1 MTDYPKDVVDERGN
15 VHVLKE
21 MLGEG
26 GQGIVFATTN
36 PDIAVKLI
44 AGGNEPA
51 SERRGTLLERLTYA
65 SGASLIKGDA
75 ARNELR
81 ARLETV
87 RTLPHPDDL
96 HLAEPLAMLRGHVG
110 YTMRLLRDMVP
121 IRTLILPP
129 ENIAEEYL
137 ATGGLRRRLR
147 LLAKAAEIL
156 GRLHSIPLVYADV
169 SPNNVFISSS
179 AEASEV
185 WLIDAD
191 NLHFESA
198 PGPQVYTPGFGAPE
212 IVAGR
217 APVSTLSDG
226 YAFAVLAFYVLAQIH
241 PFLGNLVEEGGW
253 EESVDLEKQAYAGEL
268 PWVEDDDDDS
278 NRSDKGIPRELVL
291 TPRLTK
297 LFQQTFGV
305 GRQDAASRPSMLEWA
320 EVLHQCADWTV
331 ACEGC
336 GSTFY
341 APREKCPWC
350 DSSPSAKLL
359 YGKFYVWDPEF
370 NAESYDAVLA
380 GSPVWHP
387 LAVCVLV
394 LGGTYDAVLAG
405 SPVWHLC
412 MDRNKATDIARHAA
426 EPSLLRDGD
435 PPVMTVEVKHRSIR
449 LTPHGDWVVYAYL
462 PREGRTEVIDTAKE
476 LPLPLPDSEWLLHF
490 GSPDQIH
497 RVAYFTLIASD

>member
-44 AGGNEPA
+44 AGGSEQA
-51 SERRGTLLERLTYA
+51 KSERKETLLERLTRG
-65 SGASLIKGDA
+65 SGAPLKKGNAEHDK
-75 ARNELR
+75 LR
-81 ARLETV
+81 TRLETV

-96 HLAEPLAMLRGHVG
+96 HLAEPLAMLREHVG
-110 YTMRLLRDMVP
+110 YTMRLLRDMVLM
-121 IRTLILPP
+121 RTLILPP
-129 ENIAEEYL
+129 ETENIAAEYL

-147 LLAKAAEIL
+147 LLAKTAETL
-156 GRLHSIPLVYADV
+156 ARLHSIPLVYADV
-169 SPNNVFISSS
+169 SPNNVFVS
-179 AEASEV
+179 ASVEASEV

-191 NLHFESA
+191 NLHFQSA

-253 EESVDLEKQAYAGEL
+253 EESVDLEEQAYAGKL
-268 PWVEDDDDDS
+268 PWVEDEDDDS
-278 NRSDKGIPRELVL
+278 NWSDAGIPRELVL

-297 LFQQTFGV
+297 LFQQTFGA

-331 ACEGC
+331 ACEDC

-341 APREKCPWC
+341 VPKKECPWC
-350 DSSPSAKLL
+350 ASSPSAQFL
-359 YGKFYVWDPEF
+359 YGKFYVWDPELD
-370 NAESYDAVLA
+370 AESYDAVLA
-380 GSPVWHP
+380 GR
-387 LAVCVLV
+387 
-394 LGGTYDAVLAG
+394 
-405 SPVWHLC
+405 PVWHLC
-412 MDRNKATDIARHAA
+412 MDRNKEMAIALHAA

-435 PPVMTVEVKHRSIR
+435 PPVMTVEVKRRAIR
-449 LTPHGDWVVYAYL
+449 LTPHGDRVVYACL
-462 PREGRTEVIDTAKE
+462 PREGRTEVIDTAKD
-476 LPLPLPDSEWLLHF
+476 LPLPSRGKEWLLHF
-490 GSPDQIH
+490 GSPEQIH
-497 RVAYFTLIASD
+497 RVAYFTLIESDRT

>member
-1 MTDYPKDVVDERGN
+1 MTGYPKDVVDERGD

-44 AGGNEPA
+44 AGGSEPA
-51 SERRGTLLERLTYA
+51 SERRRTLLDRLTCG
-65 SGASLIKGDA
+65 SGAPLKKGDA
-75 ARNELR
+75 ARNDLR
-81 ARLETV
+81 TRLETI
-87 RTLPHPDDL
+87 RILPHPDDL

-129 ENIAEEYL
+129 ENIAAEYL
-137 ATGGLRRRLR
+137 TTGGLRRRLR
-147 LLAKAAEIL
+147 LLAKAAETL

-169 SPNNVFISSS
+169 SPNNVFVSSNV
-179 AEASEV
+179 EANEV

-191 NLHFESA
+191 NLHFQSA

-253 EESVDLEKQAYAGEL
+253 EESVDLEEQAFAGEL

-278 NRSDKGIPRELVL
+278 NRSDAGIPRDLVL
-291 TPRLTK
+291 TSRLTK
-297 LFQQTFGV
+297 LFQQTFGA
-305 GRQDAASRPSMLEWA
+305 GRQDATSRPSMLEWA
-320 EVLHQCADWTV
+320 EVLHQCADGTV

-336 GSTFY
+336 DSTFY
-341 APREKCPWC
+341 APLKKCPWC
-350 DSSPSAKLL
+350 ASRPSAKYL
-359 YGKFYVWDPEF
+359 YGEFYVWDPELD
-370 NAESYDAVLA
+370 AESYDAVLA
-380 GSPVWHP
+380 GPPVWR
-387 LAVCVLV
+387 
-394 LGGTYDAVLAG
+394 
-405 SPVWHLC
+405 LC
-412 MDRNKATDIARHAA
+412 MDRNKTMDVARHAA

-435 PPVMTVEVKHRSIR
+435 PPVMTVEVKRSSIR
-449 LTPHGDWVVYAYL
+449 LTPHGDKVVYADL
-462 PREGRTEVIDTAKE
+462 PREGRTEVIDTAKD
-476 LPLPLPDSEWLLHF
+476 LPLPRPGREWRLRF
-490 GSPDQIH
+490 GPLEQIH

>member
-21 MLGEG
+21 RLGEG
-26 GQGIVFATTN
+26 GQGIVFATTD

-44 AGGNEPA
+44 AGGSEQA
-51 SERRGTLLERLTYA
+51 KSERKETLLERLTRGF
-65 SGASLIKGDA
+65 GAPLKKGNAEHDK
-75 ARNELR
+75 LR

-96 HLAEPLAMLRGHVG
+96 HLAEPSAMLRGHVG

-121 IRTLILPP
+121 MRTLILPP
-129 ENIAEEYL
+129 KNIAAEYL

-147 LLAKAAEIL
+147 LLAKTAETL

-169 SPNNVFISSS
+169 SPNNVFVS
-179 AEASEV
+179 ASVEASEV

-191 NLHFESA
+191 NLHFQSA

-253 EESVDLEKQAYAGEL
+253 DESVDLEEQAYAGKL
-268 PWVEDDDDDS
+268 PWVEDEDDDS
-278 NRSDKGIPRELVL
+278 NGSDAGIPRELVL

-297 LFQQTFGV
+297 LFQQTFGA

-320 EVLHQCADWTV
+320 EVLHQCADLTV
-331 ACEGC
+331 ACESC

-341 APREKCPWC
+341 APRERCPWC
-350 DSSPSAKLL
+350 ASSPSAQFL
-359 YGKFYVWDPEF
+359 YGRFYVWDPELD
-370 NAESYDAVLA
+370 AESYDAVLA
-380 GSPVWHP
+380 GP
-387 LAVCVLV
+387 
-394 LGGTYDAVLAG
+394 
-405 SPVWHLC
+405 PVWHLC
-412 MDRNKATDIARHAA
+412 MDRNKEMAIARHAA

-435 PPVMTVEVKHRSIR
+435 PPVMTVEVKRSSIR
-449 LTPHGDWVVYAYL
+449 LTPHDDRVVYAYL
-462 PREGRTEVIDTAKE
+462 PRDRRTEVIDTAKD
-476 LPLPLPDSEWLLHF
+476 LPLPSRGKEWLLHF
-490 GSPDQIH
+490 GSPEQIH
-497 RVAYFTLIASD
+497 RVALFTLIESDRA

>member
-1 MTDYPKDVVDERGN
+1 MTDYPKDVVDERGK

-44 AGGNEPA
+44 AGGSEQA
-51 SERRGTLLERLTYA
+51 KSERKETLLERLTRG
-65 SGASLIKGDA
+65 SGALLKKGNAEHDK
-75 ARNELR
+75 LR
-81 ARLETV
+81 TRLETV

-96 HLAEPLAMLRGHVG
+96 HLAEPLAMLREHVG

-121 IRTLILPP
+121 MRTLILPP
-129 ENIAEEYL
+129 DPENIAAEYR

-147 LLAKAAEIL
+147 LLAKTAETL
-156 GRLHSIPLVYADV
+156 ARLHSIPLVYADV
-169 SPNNVFISSS
+169 SPNNVFVS
-179 AEASEV
+179 ASVEASEV

-191 NLHFESA
+191 NLHFQSA

-253 EESVDLEKQAYAGEL
+253 EESVDLEEQAYAGKL
-268 PWVEDDDDDS
+268 PWVEDKDDDS
-278 NRSDKGIPRELVL
+278 NWSDAGIQRELVL

-297 LFQQTFGV
+297 LFQQTFGA

-331 ACEGC
+331 ACESC

-341 APREKCPWC
+341 APRERCPWC
-350 DSSPSAKLL
+350 ASSPSAQFL
-359 YGKFYVWDPEF
+359 YGKFYVWDPELDE
-370 NAESYDAVLA
+370 ESYDAVLA
-380 GSPVWHP
+380 GR
-387 LAVCVLV
+387 
-394 LGGTYDAVLAG
+394 
-405 SPVWHLC
+405 PVWHLC
-412 MDRNKATDIARHAA
+412 MDRNKEMAIARHAA

-435 PPVMTVEVKHRSIR
+435 PPVMTVEVKRRAIR
-449 LTPHGDWVVYAYL
+449 LTPCDDRVMYACL
-462 PREGRTEVIDTAKE
+462 PREGRTEVIDTAKD
-476 LPLPLPDSEWLLHF
+476 LPLPSRGKEWLLHF
-490 GSPDQIH
+490 GSPEQIH
-497 RVAYFTLIASD
+497 RVAHFTLIESDRT

>member
-1 MTDYPKDVVDERGN
+1 MTDYPKNVVDERGS
-15 VHVLKE
+15 VHVLKD

-44 AGGNEPA
+44 AGGSEQA
-51 SERRGTLLERLTYA
+51 KSERKETLLERLTHG
-65 SGASLIKGDA
+65 SGAPLKKGNAEHDK
-75 ARNELR
+75 LR

-96 HLAEPLAMLRGHVG
+96 HLAEPSAMLRGHVG

-121 IRTLILPP
+121 MRTLILPP
-129 ENIAEEYL
+129 KNIAAEYL

-147 LLAKAAEIL
+147 LLAKTAETL

-169 SPNNVFISSS
+169 SPNNVFVSSS
-179 AEASEV
+179 VEASEV

-191 NLHFESA
+191 NLHFQSA

-253 EESVDLEKQAYAGEL
+253 EESVDLEEQAYAGEL
-268 PWVEDDDDDS
+268 PWVADEDDDR
-278 NRSDKGIPRELVL
+278 NWSDEGIPRERVL

-297 LFQQTFGV
+297 LFQQTFGA

-331 ACEGC
+331 ACEDC

-341 APREKCPWC
+341 APRERCPWC
-350 DSSPSAKLL
+350 ASSPSAQFL
-359 YGKFYVWDPEF
+359 YGKFYVWDPELD
-370 NAESYDAVLA
+370 AESYDAVLA
-380 GSPVWHP
+380 GP
-387 LAVCVLV
+387 
-394 LGGTYDAVLAG
+394 
-405 SPVWHLC
+405 PVWHLC
-412 MDRNKATDIARHAA
+412 MDRNKEMAIARHAA

-435 PPVMTVEVKHRSIR
+435 PSVMTVEVKRNSIR
-449 LTPHGDWVVYAYL
+449 LTPHGDRVVYAYL
-462 PREGRTEVIDTAKE
+462 PREGRTEVIDTTKN
-476 LPLPLPDSEWLLHF
+476 LPLPSRGKEWLLHF
-490 GSPDQIH
+490 GAPEQIH
-497 RVAYFTLIASD
+497 RVAYFTLYESDRA

>member
-1 MTDYPKDVVDERGN
+1 MTNYPKDVVDERGD

-44 AGGNEPA
+44 AGGSEPA
-51 SERRGTLLERLTYA
+51 SERRGTLLERLTRGSMA
-65 SGASLIKGDA
+65 PLKKGDA
-75 ARNELR
+75 EHNKLR
-81 ARLETV
+81 TRLETV

-96 HLAEPLAMLRGHVG
+96 HLAEPVAMLRGHVG

-121 IRTLILPP
+121 MRTLILPP
-129 ENIAEEYL
+129 ENIAAEYL

-147 LLAKAAEIL
+147 LLAKAAETL

-169 SPNNVFISSS
+169 SPNNVFVSSNV
-179 AEASEV
+179 EASEV

-191 NLHFESA
+191 NLHFQSA

-226 YAFAVLAFYVLAQIH
+226 YAFAILAFYVLAQIH

-253 EESVDLEKQAYAGEL
+253 EESVDLEEQAFAGEL
-268 PWVEDDDDDS
+268 PWVEDEDDDS
-278 NRSDKGIPRELVL
+278 NWSDAGIPRELVL

-297 LFQQTFGV
+297 LFQLTFGA

-320 EVLHQCADWTV
+320 EVLHQCADGTV
-331 ACEGC
+331 ACESC
-336 GSTFY
+336 DSTFY
-341 APREKCPWC
+341 APLKKCPWC
-350 DSSPSAKLL
+350 ASSPSAKYL
-359 YGKFYVWDPEF
+359 YGEFYVWDPELD
-370 NAESYDAVLA
+370 AESYDAVLA
-380 GSPVWHP
+380 GPPVWR
-387 LAVCVLV
+387 
-394 LGGTYDAVLAG
+394 
-405 SPVWHLC
+405 LC
-412 MDRNKATDIARHAA
+412 MDRNKTMDIARHAA

-435 PPVMTVEVKHRSIR
+435 PPVMTVEVKRNSIR
-449 LTPHGDWVVYAYL
+449 LTPHADRVVYAYL
-462 PREGRTEVIDTAKE
+462 PRDERTELIDTAKD
-476 LPLPLPDSEWLLHF
+476 LPLPRPDKEWLLHF
-490 GSPDQIH
+490 GPPEQIH
-497 RVAYFTLIASD
+497 RVAYFTLYESD